1 MGVDGISLV
10 FILLSTFLTPICI
23 LASWESVKHR
33 VREYMAAFL
42 VLETMM
48 VGMFCSLDALLFYIF
63 FEGVL
68 IPMFLIIGVWGG
80 ARRVYAAFK
89 FFLYTLLGSVL
100 MLLALMA
107 MYWHAGSTDIRVLMA
122 ADFPISWQSWLF
134 IAFFASFAVKVPM
147 WPVHTWLPAAHV
159 EAPTAGSVILA
170 GVLLKM
176 GGYGFL
182 RFTIP
187 MLPFATQDFAPFVFT
202 LSVIAIVVTS
212 LIALAQSD
220 MKKLIAYS
228 SVAHM
233 GYVTVG
239 LFSMTHQ
246 GLDGAMFQMLSHGIV
261 SSALF
266 LCVGVVYD
274 RLHTR
279 EIARYGGLANNMPRY
294 AIVFML
300 MMLASVGL
308 PGTSGFVGEFLV
320 IVGTFQVNTWLGL
333 CVASGVVLGATYM
346 LVLYRKVVFGKLV
359 NKDLKAMADL
369 SQREIAVFAPLTVL
383 VLSMGLYP
391 TGFSYMYQAAIEQL
405 IANHQI
411 ALAGPAPVLA
421 SN

>member
-1 MGVDGISLV
+1 
-10 FILLSTFLTPICI
+10 
-23 LASWESVKHR
+23 
-33 VREYMAAFL
+33 
-42 VLETMM
+42 
-48 VGMFCSLDALLFYIF
+48 
-63 FEGVL
+63 
-68 IPMFLIIGVWGG
+68 
-80 ARRVYAAFK
+80 
-89 FFLYTLLGSVL
+89 
-100 MLLALMA
+100 
-107 MYWHAGSTDIRVLMA
+107 
-122 ADFPISWQSWLF
+122 
-134 IAFFASFAVKVPM
+134 
-147 WPVHTWLPAAHV
+147 
-159 EAPTAGSVILA
+159 
-170 GVLLKM
+170 M